1 MPSPASTA
9 RTRPTA
15 SRVRPFTARS
25 DTSSRTDSLRFER
38 RPRLVRGR
46 FFAAAKRNR
55 AVVHDVVTA
64 RCKVVSSVSFRATTY
79 RKRPIRPLFLLSGDM
94 SVLPER
100 VEKEI
105 EAIVTSEGLELVHI
119 EYRKQGHGFL
129 LRIDIDK
136 EGGVMVEDCELV
148 SHQVSAFLDVDDVVP
163 AEYELHVS
171 SPGLDRKFYKLSDY
185 QKFLG
190 RLVRVRTTTAIRGL
204 HVIVGRLKE
213 FDGQTIVVTDP
224 VMKKDPDYV
233 VPLADVKETRLEV
246 EI

>member
-1 MPSPASTA
+1 MATSASPK
-9 RTRPTA
+9 RNP
-15 SRVRPFTARS
+15 SRVH
-25 DTSSRTDSLRFER
+25 
-38 RPRLVRGR
+38 G
-46 FFAAAKRNR
+46 
-55 AVVHDVVTA
+55 VVTA
-64 RCKVVSSVSFRATTY
+64 RCNVVSSVSFRAITY
-79 RKRPIRPLFLLSGDM
+79 RKRPIRPLFLLSGHM

-105 EAIVTSEGLELVHI
+105 ETIASSEGLELVHI

-136 EGGVMVEDCELV
+136 EGGVTVEDCELV

-163 AEYELHVS
+163 AEYELQVS

-190 RLVRVRTTTAIRGL
+190 RLVRVRTSKAIRGL

-213 FDGQTIVVTDP
+213 FNGETIVVTDP